1 MRIGIGTTKIEPAVC
16 HGNIDG
22 IGVYVQNLLHYYKKL
37 QLEVVPVSYPPL
49 IGQHETTSFCLPY
62 SLATLA
68 ALTPLKSLLNHPLE
82 KKIDLF
88 HATDY
93 LIPRFSQI
101 PVVATLHDAI
111 MLKHPEWCNPRLR
124 KIKNFLLKR
133 SINWATHVIAISQTM
148 VPELVNYWGVSENK
162 ISVVHQGIS
171 NGWLEKITPAKKKQM
186 LDKFHLEE
194 NFILT
199 VGTLQ
204 PRKNFIRIIQAYD
217 ALPQD
222 LQKKHKLV
230 LVGKEGWQSH
240 DTLQEIKKIV
250 SKKRAVW
257 LKYVTLEELRV
268 LYQSAKLFL
277 FPSLSEGFGAP
288 ILEAFASNVPVI
300 TSNISCLPEI
310 AGEAA
315 YFVNPFNTIEIKQ
328 AIHTLLTNPD
338 LCADLIKRG
347 ECRVRQFTLQ
357 KCAEETIKVYQ
368 KVISTWRA
376 KQNT

>member
-22 IGVYVQNLLHYYKKL
+22 IGVYVQNLLYYYKKL
-37 QLEVVPVSYPPL
+37 QLEVVPISYPPL

-68 ALTPLKSLLNHPLE
+68 ALTPLKSLLNQPFE

-124 KIKNFLLKR
+124 KIKNFFIKH
-133 SINWATHVIAISQTM
+133 SIQWATHIIAISHTM
-148 VPELVNYWGVSENK
+148 VPELVNYWGVDENK
-162 ISVVHQGIS
+162 ISVVYQGIS
-171 NGWLEKITPAKKKQM
+171 DGWFEKINPEKKKQI
-186 LDKFHLEE
+186 LNKFHLQE
-194 NFILT
+194 NFILA

-217 ALPQD
+217 ALPEH

-240 DTLQEIKKIV
+240 ETLDEIKKIV
-250 SKKRAVW
+250 SKKKAVW
-257 LKYVTLEELRV
+257 LQYVTLEELRV
-268 LYQSAKLFL
+268 LYQTAKLFL

-288 ILEAFASNVPVI
+288 LLEAFASNVPVI

-315 YFVNPFNTIEIKQ
+315 YFVNPFDTMKIKQ
-328 AIHTLLTNPD
+328 AICTLLTNPE
-338 LCADLIKRG
+338 LCANLIMQG
-347 ECRVRQFTLQ
+347 QNRVRQFTLQ
-357 KCAEETIKVYQ
+357 KCAEETIKVY
-368 KVISTWRA
+368 KKIIS
-376 KQNT
+376 KCSP

>member
-1 MRIGIGTTKIEPAVC
+1 MRIGIGTTKIEPTVC

-37 QLEVVPVSYPPL
+37 QLDVLPISYPPL
-49 IGQHETTSFCLPY
+49 IGQHKTTSFCLPY

-111 MLKHPEWCNPRLR
+111 MLKHPEWCNPHLR
-124 KIKNFLLKR
+124 KIKNFLIKH
-133 SINWATHVIAISQTM
+133 SIQWATHIIAISQTM
-148 VPELVNYWGVSENK
+148 VPELVNYWGVDENK
-162 ISVVHQGIS
+162 ISVVYQGIS
-171 NGWLEKITPAKKKQM
+171 DGWFEKIIPAKQKKI
-186 LDKFHLEE
+186 LDKFHLQE
-194 NFILT
+194 NFILA

-217 ALPQD
+217 ALPEH

-240 DTLQEIKKIV
+240 DTLNEIKKIV
-250 SKKRAVW
+250 SKNKAIW
-257 LKYVTLEELRV
+257 LQYVTLEELRV

-288 ILEAFASNVPVI
+288 LLEAFASGIPVV
-300 TSNISCLPEI
+300 TSHLSCLPEI
-310 AGEAA
+310 AGKAA
-315 YFVNPFNTIEIKQ
+315 YLVDPFDTIEIKK
-328 AIHTLLTNPD
+328 AIYTLLTNPE
-338 LCADLIKRG
+338 LCEELVKQG
-347 ECRVRQFTLQ
+347 QCRVRQFTLQ

-368 KVISTWRA
+368 KVISAW
-376 KQNT
+376 NS